1 MINLDYLLLSLKT
14 DNEVSVGPSEI
25 CSYLS
30 SEYNRRFPK
39 RPPDNNSVNNTN
51 NDGKSHAYF
60 YPRVQYK
67 VIRGGPIIAAV
78 NEGCELLWSL
88 YDKLDQLNAVQPD
101 WKIVEK
107 RLIDRKAPMG
117 LTRDF
122 IKYRFLTPWLSLPE
136 EAFKKYLLM
145 DEEARQKMVIK
156 SLEGHIKSIAESLGC
171 PLDGELRIKM
181 NIKANYIFQ
190 REIHVAGLFGS
201 FLANFEMPNFLGIG
215 KSVSRGFGTI
225 KQL

>member
-1 MINLDYLLLSLKT
+1 VIHLDYLLLSLKT

-25 CSYLS
+25 CSYIS
-30 SEYNRRFPK
+30 AEYNRRFPK
-39 RPPDNNSVNNTN
+39 RPPNRDPANGAN
-51 NDGKSHAYF
+51 NDGKAYAYF

-78 NEGCELLWSL
+78 NEGCQLLWSL
-88 YDKLDQLNAVQPD
+88 YDNLDQLNAVQPD

-122 IKYRFLTPWLSLPE
+122 VKYRFLTPWLALPE

-156 SLEGHIKSIAESLGC
+156 SLEGHIRSIADSLGC

-201 FLANFEMPNFLGIG
+201 FLVNFEMPNFLGIG